1 VESGNFGA
9 YTSWT
14 VTLIVIAL
22 ALCAVGLFSTAAR
35 RRGKQARQSVKSVDL
50 KAFRTLTDRDDELFL
65 RERLPYRQ
73 FWSLKRQRVGVTLRY
88 VSRIS
93 ANAAVVMRMAEAA
106 QTSADPQVSQA
117 AAQVLEMATQIR
129 TQSLVAMAKLSVE
142 YAIPSLQLTPA
153 ALAPTYQ
160 TLRENV
166 IRLGALQT
174 QTSPTA
180 SIAI

>member
-1 VESGNFGA
+1 MIL
-9 YTSWT
+9 
-14 VTLIVIAL
+14 TLIVIAL
-22 ALCAVGLFSTAAR
+22 ALCAVGLFYMAVR
-35 RRGKQARQSVKSVDL
+35 RRWNQARQSVRPVDL
-50 KAFRTLTDRDDELFL
+50 KAFRTLMDRDDELFL
-65 RERLPYRQ
+65 RERLPRRQ

-93 ANAAVVMRMAEAA
+93 GNAAVVMRMAAAA
-106 QTSADPQVSQA
+106 QASADQQVVQA
-117 AAQVLEMATQIR
+117 ASQVLEMATQIR

-160 TLRENV
+160 NLRENV

-174 QTSPTA
+174 QTAIPA
-180 SIAI
+180 AIAI